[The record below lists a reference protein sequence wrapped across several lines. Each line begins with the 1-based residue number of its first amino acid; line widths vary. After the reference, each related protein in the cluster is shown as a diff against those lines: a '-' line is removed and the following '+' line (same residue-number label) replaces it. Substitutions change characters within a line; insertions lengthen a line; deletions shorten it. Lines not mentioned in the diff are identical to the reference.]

1 MDPIK
6 TEIVVL
12 GAGPGGYAAAFY
24 AADLGKKVILVER
37 EKVLGGVCLNRG
49 CIPSKAL
56 LYAAHTVTAAR
67 ESEHRGITFGA
78 PRIDTAKLR
87 QWKDSILAKLS
98 GGITQLAKLRGVQ
111 VMHGR
116 GYFEDSHTLR
126 VETEQGQQF
135 INYEQAIIAVGSKS
149 AMPKA
154 FDLGNPR
161 IMSSREALEVE
172 DIPENLLVI
181 GGGYIGMELG
191 TVYATLGS
199 KVVLVEALDSILAG
213 ADPDL
218 ARPVVAYAKKA
229 FKEVRLKTKVSK
241 MATSGKQIKVEFDT
255 DGQKK
260 EELFDRVLVAVGR
273 SPNAEDLGLENT
285 KVSFDEKGFIHVN
298 EKQQTTDPAIYA
310 VGDIAGGVLLAH
322 KAAKEARVAVE
333 VILGQDSAFTDITI
347 PAVVFTD
354 PELAWCG
361 LSEAEA
367 RAKGIEVKVAKFPWA
382 ASGRALSFDRPDGL
396 TKLIID
402 PDTERILGV
411 GIVGAGA
418 GELISEGALA
428 IEMGSTAKDI
438 ALTVHPHPTLSETLM
453 EAAEAFYGHSTHT
466 VVRKKVEHSGEGQE

>member
-1 MDPIK
+1 MDPLK
-6 TEIVVL
+6 TEIVVV

-24 AADLGKKVILVER
+24 AADLGKKVILIER
-37 EKVLGGVCLNRG
+37 DPRLGGVCLNRG

-56 LYAAHTVTAAR
+56 LHAAHTVTSAR
-67 ESEHRGITFGA
+67 ESEHRGITFA
-78 PRIDTAKLR
+78 KPTIDVAKLR
-87 QWKDSILAKLS
+87 AWKESILTRLA
-98 GGITQLAKLRGVQ
+98 GGIAQLAKMRGVQ
-111 VMHGR
+111 VINGR
-116 GYFEDSHTLR
+116 GYFEDSRTLR

-135 INYEQAIIAVGSKS
+135 IQYEKAIIAVGSKS

-161 IMSSREALEVE
+161 VMTSREALEVE

-191 TVYATLGS
+191 TVYASLGS
-199 KVVLVEALDSILAG
+199 KVVLVEALDTILAG

-218 ARPVVAYAKKA
+218 ARPVIAYAKKA
-229 FKEVRLKTKVSK
+229 FQEIRLKTKVGK
-241 MATSGKQIKVEFDT
+241 MATSGKQIKVEFDF

-260 EELFDRVLVAVGR
+260 QELYDRVLVAVGR

-285 KVSFDEKGFIHVN
+285 KVSFDDKGFIHVD
-298 EKQQTTDPAIYA
+298 EKQQTTDPSIFAI
-310 VGDIAGGVLLAH
+310 GDIAGGILLAH
-322 KAAKEARVAVE
+322 KASKEARIAVE
-333 VILGQDSAFTDITI
+333 VIVGEDSSFSEITI

-361 LSEAEA
+361 LTESEAK
-367 RAKGIEVKVAKFPWA
+367 AKGIEVAVAKFPWA

-402 PDTERILGV
+402 PDSERILGV
-411 GIVGAGA
+411 GIVGTGA
-418 GELISEGALA
+418 GELISEGVLA
-428 IEMGSTAKDI
+428 VEMGATAKDL

-453 EAAEAFYGHSTHT
+453 EAAEAFYGHATHT
-466 VVRKKVEHSGEGQE
+466 MTRKKPEPARA